1 LRRGT
6 HLSAMIMA
14 PPHLHGDVSNVGNT
28 FLVTEGSHSST
39 SNVPVVDGLPADRQ
53 SRRYSMQ
60 NHRRRA
66 RAPYQRGEPLREK
79 VKLNSVV
86 AVKTKGGCKYNCLRD
101 VDEKYI
107 LDQRYI
113 QKYGQQGT

>member
-1 LRRGT
+1 
-6 HLSAMIMA
+6 
-14 PPHLHGDVSNVGNT
+14 VSNVGNT

-39 SNVPVVDGLPADRQ
+39 SNVPVVDGLRADRQ

-66 RAPYQRGEPLREK
+66 RAPRQKGEPLRKK
-79 VKLNSVV
+79 VKLDSVV
-86 AVKTKGGCKYNCLRD
+86 AAKTKGGCKRNCLRD

-107 LDQRYI
+107 LDQRYMAW
-113 QKYGQQGT
+113 G